1 MTFMLWRAISFAIL
15 LAKNLTPKPKQSV
28 RIFLKHYQ
36 WWLMMNCSQY
46 SLSSH
51 ILIILLPS
59 SGFIQSYIQVNN
71 SFILLFIYL
80 LIFSFIH
87 SFVHLFIY
95 SFIHISVY
103 LFIYS
108 FIPVYRKIFHLFIYS
123 FIYSSTYSFIHPSF
137 IQLLIHLCT

>member
-87 SFVHLFIY
+87 SSVHLFM
-95 SFIHISVY
+95 
-103 LFIYS
+103 YS

-123 FIYSSTYSFIHPSF
+123 FIYSSCYSSCYSSLFSFIHPLNYILHHSHK
-137 IQLLIHLCT
+137 LK